1 MDLILPYKVG
11 DLAESKSLVSGYR
24 GAWFRCK
31 VKAHL
36 PPLTSLF
43 SYYVI
48 IKRFLHLFLI
58 CGAVGG
64 SELLI

>member
-36 PPLTSLF
+36 SPF
-43 SYYVI
+43 SVQ
-48 IKRFLHLFLI
+48 
-58 CGAVGG
+58 
-64 SELLI
+64 LLCYN